1 MGVGSFGSHLE
12 GTSLGTVGPC
22 KGLTPVIPPSREEG
36 VRFHRTSPSPLPP
49 LGLHPHL
56 ILWLVGSHLPRGGL
70 GHQAVSRDLTSRD
83 ISGGRALH
91 LGDPQASPAG
101 ITGTF
106 PAEETKAT
114 VASLSSGLGR
124 SSRGDSSHSSWACQ
138 QVCEL
143 GTVSLPCRPH
153 GTEPGLLGARWTAVI
168 CSSNSSCLGP
178 AAAWR
183 TRHSHPH
190 DHEPTLLRLPWLVT
204 NPIGWKMKSGVHG
217 SSNWSPYSLLAVR
230 CACNYSA

>member
-1 MGVGSFGSHLE
+1 MEGWPRYRRYREMGVGSFGSHLE

-70 GHQAVSRDLTSRD
+70 GHQVVSRDLTSRD

-106 PAEETKAT
+106 PAEETEAT
-114 VASLSSGLGR
+114 WPPFPLDWGGPPV
-124 SSRGDSSHSSWACQ
+124 
-138 QVCEL
+138 
-143 GTVSLPCRPH
+143 GTAATPP
-153 GTEPGLLGARWTAVI
+153 
-168 CSSNSSCLGP
+168 GP
-178 AAAWR
+178 A
-183 TRHSHPH
+183 SKC
-190 DHEPTLLRLPWLVT
+190 V
-204 NPIGWKMKSGVHG
+204 NSG
-217 SSNWSPYSLLAVR
+217 R
-230 CACNYSA
+230 